1 MFICWYMLS
10 CSCFFGED
18 HNFLFGW
25 DAFECFETLSFLL
38 VFSSGQEPSPTSK
51 DERLQQRT
59 IPNHPPMS
67 WCISMQLIEHLWNS
81 RNCCQNPCKTEEK
94 GFSCNFFSALSWQKW
109 WFLEELSIPT
119 ACYPWKIWV
128 VSFRSKAI
136 GAKRSPIFDKRYS
149 YVKRPSAQHIQI
161 HCWLPTICH
170 RILGILPIKAL
181 CSCFLFSCGSV
192 GTLNILTTSFSR
204 SQKVSCHLPSGFG
217 VQRRCWQRCTAFA
230 ADFPAGQLES
240 FDDHDLHGEVLCD
253 TAGGRGGE
261 GGVLR
266 RVWKTVI
273 DTSYL

>member
-1 MFICWYMLS
+1 MFFWRRSQLFIRMR
-10 CSCFFGED
+10 CFWVFR
-18 HNFLFGW
+18 NSQFL
-25 DAFECFETLSFLL
+25 T
-38 VFSSGQEPSPTSK
+38 K

-67 WCISMQLIEHLWNS
+67 WCISMQWIEHLWNS

-94 GFSCNFFSALSWQKW
+94 GFSCFFSELSWQKW

-136 GAKRSPIFDKRYS
+136 GAKRSRIFDRRYS

-161 HCWLPTICH
+161 HCWLPTIWH
-170 RILGILPIKAL
+170 WILGILPIKAL
-181 CSCFLFSCGSV
+181 CFCFLFSCGSV
-192 GTLNILTTSFSR
+192 GTLNNILTTSFSR
-204 SQKVSCHLPSGFG
+204 SQKVSCHVPSGFG
-217 VQRRCWQRCTAFA
+217 VQRRCWQRCTAAFA
-230 ADFPAGQLES
+230 ANFLAGQLES

-261 GGVLR
+261 GPPGWCFKAGMKDCNRYELFVKR
-266 RVWKTVI
+266 WWCN
-273 DTSYL
+273 